1 MSIGID
7 EFISIT
13 QNSKNIDKIILT
25 GGEFFLHPDWNL
37 IVRYLIDKKIPHI
50 IYTNGQCDLTD
61 DGFDLLL
68 NDEYLIN
75 ITVSLHSSDGVEH
88 NRITKKADSFSKS
101 VEFIKKIANKTCVV
115 TNTVITDQSPA
126 SYEDLLLFVQSIG
139 ASMAGFTRC
148 FDFEYSQKKYLGIIS
163 RAKDLIRTANNL
175 NLDDFIDIDCFSY
188 CEIGPHSQPCFSAR
202 TFYSIDTNGDVYPCI
217 FSDKLLGNVF
227 LDTWD
232 EIVNSSGAKEW
243 RVINDNC
250 MDCLAFSSCCGGCG
264 NMKHKQPIDGNRDEI
279 VDIRINQ
286 DWKIQSNFNIANC
299 DSGFFIFNGKKAKYF
314 TDEYYQLIE
323 YINGA
328 STIMEVI
335 RKFGH
340 ADVRH
345 LLDLQLN
352 GFISF
357 C

>member
-1 MSIGID
+1 
-7 EFISIT
+7 
-13 QNSKNIDKIILT
+13 
-25 GGEFFLHPDWNL
+25 
-37 IVRYLIDKKIPHI
+37 
-50 IYTNGQCDLTD
+50 
-61 DGFDLLL
+61 
-68 NDEYLIN
+68 
-75 ITVSLHSSDGVEH
+75 
-88 NRITKKADSFSKS
+88 
-101 VEFIKKIANKTCVV
+101 
-115 TNTVITDQSPA
+115 
-126 SYEDLLLFVQSIG
+126 
-139 ASMAGFTRC
+139 
-148 FDFEYSQKKYLGIIS
+148 
-163 RAKDLIRTANNL
+163 
-175 NLDDFIDIDCFSY
+175 
-188 CEIGPHSQPCFSAR
+188 
-202 TFYSIDTNGDVYPCI
+202 
-217 FSDKLLGNVF
+217 
-227 LDTWD
+227 
-232 EIVNSSGAKEW
+232 
-243 RVINDNC
+243 
-250 MDCLAFSSCCGGCG
+250 
-264 NMKHKQPIDGNRDEI
+264 MKHKQPIDGNRDEI